1 MAPQWEI
8 YSIQGFPI
16 GTSSIKMSVLMDYTL
31 HPTISQDEWG
41 VLKAYVKFPAEN
53 EYYFQDWLSGHF
65 TNTLLGRTVH

>member
-1 MAPQWEI
+1 
-8 YSIQGFPI
+8 
-16 GTSSIKMSVLMDYTL
+16 MDYTL

-53 EYYFQDWLSGHF
+53 EYYFQDWLLGHF